1 MIETI
6 TDFFVGSFLGLLVW
20 FFGGLDGLMTV
31 LIAFVVIDYITG
43 MLAAGKNHEIDSS
56 IGFWGIARKCM
67 IFIFVGMAHLIDNS
81 LANYLPDFT
90 HGSGA
95 MRPIITLFYIL
106 NEGTSIIEN
115 ADRLNVPIPSP
126 LHSLLAKLHK
136 MTEQQPEHK
145 QENKEPQKLPEG
157 EIMPFPHL
165 GNDNEHKQE
174 DSQEDSED
182 KNINN
187 DNKENEK

>member
-145 QENKEPQKLPEG
+145 QENKEPQKLPKVK
-157 EIMPFPHL
+157 IMPFPHL
-165 GNDNEHKQE
+165 ENDNEHEQE

-187 DNKENEK
+187 DNNKNE